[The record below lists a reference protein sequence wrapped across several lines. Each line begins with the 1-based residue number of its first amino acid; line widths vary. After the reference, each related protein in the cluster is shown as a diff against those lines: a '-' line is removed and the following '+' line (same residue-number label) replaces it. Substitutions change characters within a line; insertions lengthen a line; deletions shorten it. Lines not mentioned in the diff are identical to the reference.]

1 MSEKVGF
8 TNYQE
13 YFKNF
18 LGGWSFPNGN
28 ETVTISKIEEEEMFD
43 AQTGGKKSGLCIY
56 FKEKE
61 LPMVLNVTN
70 AAMIASVLG
79 TDAVAEWIGKKIV
92 VGTENVKAFGKV
104 TKAIRVKDEK
114 PKTPGKK
121 VKPAS
126 EAQMN
131 RLKELIADG
140 TINEA
145 GLLGFLGISDISGI
159 SAEQALQAIKTKTGE
174 IVE

>member
-1 MSEKVGF
+1 MTEKIGF

-18 LGGWSFPNGN
+18 LGGWSFPNGD
-28 ETVTISKIEEEEMFD
+28 ETVTIETIDEQEMFD
-43 AQTGGKKSGLCIY
+43 AQTGGTKRALCAY

-70 AAMIASVLG
+70 ASMIASVIG
-79 TDAVAEWIGKKIV
+79 SDVIADWIGKQIV

-104 TKAIRVKDEK
+104 TKAIRVKDKK
-114 PKTPGKK
+114 PKAPGKK
-121 VKPAS
+121 AKPAS

-159 SAEQALQAIKTKTGE
+159 SAEQAQQAIKTKTGE